1 MKKNELEKVL
11 NDSREDEKSIFMP
24 FKKGLTYIIP
34 NGCQLFIYSTTWLVI
49 FFLLHFYCDNKLA
62 RIIDIICYVNGIL
75 LAIIALMIT
84 GYSIFQALSGNKFVE
99 LCYKSKEKNSQNN
112 VYSSYQLNFF
122 TIIIIY
128 IVTLIINTFSYFM
141 IQLIDVGKFFDRG
154 IKLLLIDL
162 YMVWIL
168 YLLIELCYFVYNIYK
183 IINIVSLD
191 ILMETRIDDDMLK

>member
-1 MKKNELEKVL
+1 MNKNELEKIL
-11 NDSREDEKSIFMP
+11 NDSRENEKSIFMP
-24 FKKGLTYIIP
+24 LKKGLTYIIP

-141 IQLIDVGKFFDRG
+141 IQLIDVGEFFDRG